1 MALTWYRH
9 FQRNGGLN
17 QILRRQAIFVFQRPL
32 KLSEN
37 IIFLMNQSILYLEIY
52 IFHSNVKGVKF
63 HILIGF
69 QKKMIGV

>member
-1 MALTWYRH
+1 MHCYYI
-9 FQRNGGLN
+9 LN
-17 QILRRQAIFVFQRPL
+17 VNSLQKQTEIFVFQRPL

-37 IIFLMNQSILYLEIY
+37 IFFLMNQRILYLEIY